1 MSKFYADTMLERFI
15 LKNELKPEDV
25 ARAARLSG
33 QHLLRIRKGDVDP
46 GIWTAVRIRDAC
58 GLLLGRFVSIDELF
72 GISDPQSQRRR
83 ARRSRAKRVKP

>member
-1 MSKFYADTMLERFI
+1 MLKLPADTMLERFI
-15 LKNELKPEDV
+15 RKNELKPEDI

-58 GLLLGRFVSIDELF
+58 GLLLDRFISIDELF
-72 GISDPQSQRRR
+72 GLSDPQSQRLR
-83 ARRSRAKRVKP
+83 ARRSHAKRVKP